1 MSSAS
6 VDCVI
11 QRATIEHATNLI
23 PLMHDLGYDT
33 SRDTIETQL
42 DCYESSDRSTVF
54 VGLVGAQPIGLIG
67 GHLIPAL
74 HQPGNI
80 GRITLLIVSENY
92 RSMGIGSKLVGE
104 LEAWFFDNNCLRFE
118 VTSGEHRDTA
128 HRFYESC
135 GYSPSTSRFLKIPQR
150 TKG

>member
-11 QRATIEHATNLI
+11 QRATIEHTIDLI
-23 PLMHDLGYDT
+23 PLMRELGYDT

-42 DCYESSDRSTVF
+42 DYYESSDRSTVL
-54 VGLVGAQPIGLIG
+54 VALVGARPIGLIS

-80 GRITLLIVSENY
+80 GRITSLIVSEDY
-92 RSMGIGSKLVGE
+92 RLMGIAAKLVEE
-104 LEAWFFDNNCLRFE
+104 LEAWFLDNNCLRFE
-118 VTSGEHRDTA
+118 VTSGKHRDTA
-128 HRFYESC
+128 HRFYESR
-135 GYSPSTSRFLKIPQR
+135 GYSPSTRRFLKVPQR
-150 TKG
+150 SEG